1 MSRSSKSS
9 GGHLFRY
16 LQPGYYL
23 RRPRRL
29 AGLCLV
35 LIVSLCVV
43 VDRQNHAREYKALL
57 KKLQDAESEKL
68 TLYQEV
74 SSLMDFIAFVMQV
87 SRMQT
92 GDLQVDNEFAEG
104 QHADPLILGLGSNT
118 PKRVK
123 SKLQGQ
129 QENVKDKKSS
139 TMVARKTLRGKNPL
153 SFPPNKSRREI
164 YDDYARSQDH
174 QDQPEIAKEVR
185 GDQAEVGVGGDVP
198 MDAAALAKER
208 AAAIKEAMPISKTG
222 DNGFGGLGATIID
235 SLDTLYIMGL
245 MDEFNKGKEYVI
257 HNAQMGLKARVTL
270 ACGSN
275 HDARMS
281 TLTWIEKLD
290 FNRQYKASVFETT
303 IRCLGGLIA
312 AYDLSGES
320 MFLEKATI
328 LADRLLPAWD
338 TTKGIPHNMLDLA
351 SGHHDN
357 GWAGGSILADCG
369 TEQLEFI
376 ALSQR
381 TGNPVYAAKVENVI
395 KQLDENFPADGLMPL
410 FIDTE
415 SGRAASMQVSF
426 GAMGDSFYEYLLK
439 VWVQGGK
446 TEHVKHY
453 REMWEQS
460 MEGMFTLV
468 EKSTPSGLT
477 YLAERNG
484 GHIHKM
490 DHLLCFVPG
499 MLVLGAEGPKADKY
513 VSLAKELA
521 RTCFEFYNRMPSKLS
536 GEHYLFKA
544 GSDLE
549 AGLTYNIGR
558 PETVESLMY
567 LWRKTHDPIYR
578 EWGWSIFQAFQ
589 KHCRVDSG
597 YTGLRDVTR
606 DPPERDDKMQSF
618 FLAET
623 LKYLYLLFSEDDVIP
638 LNKWVFNTE
647 AHPILIIPRRFPEV
661 VKMPDGTVKGG
672 HGVQGGGK
680 VMDAGGKGDALKHD
694 EEATV
699 AADEEKG
706 LSDVE
711 GGEEGG
717 EEEEDDDGKQRQEG
731 IGMGS
736 KLLREQVSE
745 IALVVEYDEI
755 RNDKEQDERLA
766 SIYHP

>member
-35 LIVSLCVV
+35 FIVSLCVV
-43 VDRQNHAREYKALL
+43 VDRQNQAREYKALL

-74 SSLMDFIAFVMQV
+74 S
-87 SRMQT
+87 RMQT
-92 GDLQVDNEFAEG
+92 GELQLDNEFAEG

-123 SKLQGQ
+123 SKIQGQ

-139 TMVARKTLRGKNPL
+139 TTVARKTLRGKNPL
-153 SFPPNKSRREI
+153 KNPPNKSRRET
-164 YDDYARSQDH
+164 YDDYTRSQDH
-174 QDQPEIAKEVR
+174 QDQPETEKEIH

-208 AAAIKEAMPISKTG
+208 AAAIKEAMPVSKTG

-257 HNAQMGLKARVTL
+257 HTAQMGLKARVTL

-281 TLTWIEKLD
+281 VLMSGGRFDGGILGGSLVLTHKNGTGCRWIEKLD

-303 IRCLGGLIA
+303 IRCVGGLIA

-320 MFLEKATI
+320 VFLKKATM

-395 KQLDENFPADGLMPL
+395 KQLDENFPSDGLMPL

-415 SGRAASMQVSF
+415 SGRAASLQVSF

-453 REMWEQS
+453 REMWEQA

-536 GEHYLFKA
+536 GEHYLFQA
-544 GSDLE
+544 GSDLV
-549 AGLTYNIGR
+549 AGSTYNIGR

-567 LWRKTHDPIYR
+567 LWRKTHDPVYR

-647 AHPILIIPRRFPEV
+647 AHPILIIPRRFSEV
-661 VKMPDGTVKGG
+661 VKLPDGSVKGS

-680 VMDAGGKGDALKHD
+680 VMDAGGREVVLKH
-694 EEATV
+694 EEDATV

-706 LSDVE
+706 LPDVE
-711 GGEEGG
+711 GGEEAG
-717 EEEEDDDGKQRQEG
+717 EEEEEDDGKQRQEG

-736 KLLREQVSE
+736 KLVSA
-745 IALVVEYDEI
+745 ALG
-755 RNDKEQDERLA
+755 LGG
-766 SIYHP
+766 